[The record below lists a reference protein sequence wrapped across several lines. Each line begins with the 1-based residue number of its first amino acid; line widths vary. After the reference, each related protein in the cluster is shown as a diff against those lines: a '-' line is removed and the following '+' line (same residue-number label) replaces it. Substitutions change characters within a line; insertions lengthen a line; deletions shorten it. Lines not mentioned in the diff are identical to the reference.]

1 MFIDYYEIL
10 DIDISSTQAEVKS
23 AFKKQALKWHPD
35 RNPGANTN
43 EQMRLIIEAHL
54 ILKDPEARKRYN
66 VEYLKYNSFKQSQQK
81 QKQTSSTEKQKE
93 EKNETKQ
100 KTKTSEEYSMSDDIL
115 NRWME
120 NAAKQASE
128 YLTQTLEDFKGI
140 ASVGAKTF
148 VNELVPRLIIGIF
161 IIIFLSFLARSCQ

>member
-35 RNPGANTN
+35 KNPGANTN
-43 EQMRLIIEAHL
+43 DRMRLIIEAHL
-54 ILKDPEARKRYN
+54 ILKDPEARKRYDI
-66 VEYLKYNSFKQSQQK
+66 EYLKHQAFKQSK
-81 QKQTSSTEKQKE
+81 KDEDNASKRTEENTFNTKKE
-93 EKNETKQ
+93 TAP
-100 KTKTSEEYSMSDDIL
+100 SEEYTVTDDIL

-120 NAAKQASE
+120 NAAKQAAE

-148 VNELVPRLIIGIF
+148 LNELTTRLIGGIA
-161 IIIFLSFLARSCQ
+161 ILIFLALIAKGCN